1 MNSMEYNENGLLL
14 PYQKYAFE
22 KLSAHKYSVLL
33 WSRQTGKSFLISL
46 WAVLRALELKN
57 HTILIISPTERQS
70 KNLIDKVKIHLQA
83 FKIAGAQ
90 VNERIF
96 DDLKINQLEVVLPN
110 SSRIIGLPA
119 NPDGVRGFS
128 GDVILEEAAFF
139 KDGRA
144 VLQAIFPTIT
154 RKKEYKLIA
163 ISTPKG
169 KNDIFYHL
177 WNIAAEDPLYFR
189 MKLTIFDAI
198 EKGLDIDVE
207 ALRRGCPDEDTWKT
221 EYLCEFA
228 DENETLLSY
237 ELIQSCEADCKISDI
252 RNLKGEIFLGVDV
265 GRRKDLT
272 VISILERLG
281 DVLYLRNLEI
291 LKKVPFEEQ
300 FNIIDHYA
308 YYARRVAIDET
319 GIGMMLAEQ
328 LQKRWGEL
336 KVLPVYFT
344 QKAKEELATRLKSAF
359 EDKKIRISPDRDL
372 REDLHSVKKEI
383 TSSGNIKLNAESS
396 DLGHA
401 DRFWSIALAVK
412 ASGIDDESVYVTP
425 VFGNSKLI
433 RSEKRWDSYRIF

>member
-1 MNSMEYNENGLLL
+1 MNSTGFPKNGILL

-22 KLSAHKYSVLL
+22 KLNAHKYSVLL

-70 KNLIDKVKIHLQA
+70 KNLIDKVKTHVQA

-90 VNERIF
+90 VNEKMF

-110 SSRIIGLPA
+110 GSRIIGLPA

-163 ISTPKG
+163 ISTPRG

-177 WNIAAEDPLYFR
+177 WNIAGEDPFYFR
-189 MKLTIFDAI
+189 MKLTIFDAACQ
-198 EKGLDIDVE
+198 GLDVDIE

-237 ELIQSCEADCKISDI
+237 ELIQSCESDCKISDV
-252 RNLKGEIFLGVDV
+252 RELKGDIFLGIDV

-272 VISILERLG
+272 VISIVEMLG
-281 DVLYLRNLEI
+281 EILYLRHLEI

-308 YYARRVAIDET
+308 HYARRLAIDET

-328 LQKRWGEL
+328 LQKRWGEM

-344 QKAKEELATRLKSAF
+344 QRTKEELASRLKSVF
-359 EDKKIRISPDRDL
+359 EDRKIRIFPERDL
-372 REDLHSVKKEI
+372 REDLHSIKKEI
-383 TSSGNIKLNAESS
+383 TPSGNIKLSADST

-401 DRFWSIALAVK
+401 DRFWALALAVK
-412 ASGIDDESVYVTP
+412 ASGVDDNSVYVTP
-425 VFGNSKLI
+425 VFGNSKLS
-433 RSEKRWDSYRIF
+433 RGEKRWDSYRIF